1 MTIQTLALYAPPAL
15 IALAAIV
22 VYVVAQWQDRKEPQT
37 PAE

>member
-15 IALAAIV
+15 IALAAVV
-22 VYVVAQWQDRKEPQT
+22 VYVIAQRQDRKEPRA